1 MRTAV
6 GWKRDP
12 LVWLI
17 AVSALFSVGGVAV
30 MFRGMEGDVLGG
42 CIVLAI
48 FVPATVVFTRRLLAT
63 EPRLVV
69 DETGILDSRL
79 GVGLVPWAE
88 LADVRVLR
96 MRRHVFLCLVP
107 REPKRWMA
115 RLSPLRR
122 LMALGDRAL
131 GASVLSIDL
140 NGVDCVPEELAATAR
155 QWIASSARQD

>member
-1 MRTAV
+1 MKTEV
-6 GWKRDP
+6 NWKRDP

-17 AVSALFSVGGVAV
+17 GVSALFSVGGVAV

-63 EPRLVV
+63 EPRLTV
-69 DETGILDSRL
+69 DDSGILDSRL

-88 LADVRVLR
+88 LSDAYVLR

-107 REPKRWMA
+107 REPARWTA

-122 LMALGDRAL
+122 LLAIGDRAL
-131 GASVLSIDL
+131 GASVLNVDL

-155 QWIASSARQD
+155 QWIASAAPRH